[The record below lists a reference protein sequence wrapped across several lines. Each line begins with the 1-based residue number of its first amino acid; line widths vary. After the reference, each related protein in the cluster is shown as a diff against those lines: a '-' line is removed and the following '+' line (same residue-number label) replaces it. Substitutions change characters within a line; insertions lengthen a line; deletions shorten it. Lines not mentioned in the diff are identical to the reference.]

1 MSLEQHLSQN
11 GYGTD
16 DDGDDDD
23 GKVRR
28 GVFGA
33 IATPAWAKAPVQ
45 NATHPCSDAQSAAA
59 MQGCPANPL
68 AYRRPVAA
76 TTPPRFRRMR
86 IDSHRDHRGLSV
98 DPHPWRSALT
108 STMVVAKQRL
118 RNENNTS
125 PIISVPKCP
134 CSTFTFKFHNK
145 QPYHSVKPGGAL
157 THMQVALVPGISPG

>member
-1 MSLEQHLSQN
+1 MVMMMMMDKSVVASLGRSPLARS
-11 GYGTD
+11 
-16 DDGDDDD
+16 
-23 GKVRR
+23 
-28 GVFGA
+28 
-33 IATPAWAKAPVQ
+33 KAPVQ

-68 AYRRPVAA
+68 AYRRSVAA
-76 TTPPRFRRMR
+76 TTPPRLRRMR

-134 CSTFTFKFHNK
+134 SKNLNYVFNNK
-145 QPYHSVKPGGAL
+145 QHYRSLKPAGAL
-157 THMQVALVPGISPG
+157 IQLRTAGVSKAGPWPDAAYQ